1 MSGRLDGKVAL
12 ITGAAAGIGAAVME
26 LFAAEGAH
34 VLGFDRDAH
43 DGGVTGE
50 VTDLPALQSAVAE
63 AERRWGALHVVVGS
77 AGVIGG
83 GTAETVEED
92 EWRRIVDINLTGTYL
107 TAKAAIPALR
117 RAGGGSLVT
126 VASAAGITAW
136 TDQAAYDASKG
147 GVVNLT
153 RSMAL
158 DFAADGIRVN
168 CLVPAFVATA
178 MSRGFGSEDGKARM
192 RALIPLGRFS
202 EPREIAYGAL
212 FLASDESSFATGST
226 LVLDGGYLA
235 R

>member
-1 MSGRLDGKVAL
+1 VSGRLAGRAAL
-12 ITGAAAGIGAAVME
+12 VTGAAKGIGAAVME
-26 LFAAEGAH
+26 LFAEEGAQ
-34 VLGFDRDAH
+34 VLGFDREPH
-43 DGGVTGE
+43 ERGVAGE
-50 VTDLPALQSAVAE
+50 VTDLEALRAAVAE
-63 AERRWGALHVVVGS
+63 AERRFGGLHAVVAC
-77 AGVIGG
+77 AGVIGA
-83 GTAETVEED
+83 GTAESVEPD
-92 EWRRIVDINLTGTYL
+92 EWRRVLDVNLTGTYL

-117 RAGGGSLVT
+117 RAGGGALVT

-168 CLVPAFVATA
+168 CLVPAFVTTP
-178 MSRGFGSEDGKARM
+178 MSSGFSDEAQKARI
-192 RALIPLGRFS
+192 RDLIPLGRFS
-202 EPREIAYGAL
+202 RPREIAYGAL
-212 FLASDESSFATGST
+212 FLASEDASFATGST